1 MERSGVSYEHLLG
14 ARFAVNVFIA
24 TTIVWFVLQKLA
36 DTNPIWA
43 IASMVAASEPDPAEA
58 RRMFR
63 SRLINVAVGCV
74 TGLLFLVLGG
84 ARPWTL
90 PLALATAVLVA
101 TYVVRVKTMWRQA
114 PITAAVVIAASLLSN
129 STERGIVQGLHKV
142 AEVVF
147 GCVVGLVVSWTM
159 SRLWLVRRPF
169 ETGARDQEP
178 VRGPAAGGDA
188 ARTAQNRK

>member
-1 MERSGVSYEHLLG
+1 MERAGVSYEHLLG
-14 ARFAVNVFIA
+14 VRFAVNVFVA
-24 TTIVWFVLQKLA
+24 TAIVWFALQKLA

-43 IASMVAASEPDPAEA
+43 IASMVAASEPDPTEA

-63 SRLINVAVGCV
+63 SRLINVAVGCA

-101 TYVVRVKTMWRQA
+101 TYLVRIKTMWRQA
-114 PITAAVVIAASLLSN
+114 PITAAVVISASLLAN
-129 STERGIVQGLHKV
+129 STERGIAQGLHKV

-147 GCVVGLVVSWTM
+147 GCVVGLMVSWAM
-159 SRLWLVRRPF
+159 SHLWLVRRPLG
-169 ETGARDQEP
+169 E
-178 VRGPAAGGDA
+178 AAK
-188 ARTAQNRK
+188 R